1 MTILEIAGIDILV
14 FCVSYKLWLRAE
26 DYEHMGDEL
35 NKCEAM
41 FVALVTTALVTVYMV
56 I

>member
-1 MTILEIAGIDILV
+1 MNAWQIVAIDIIV

-26 DYEHMGDEL
+26 DYEHTGEEL
-35 NKCEAM
+35 SKAEAV
-41 FVALVTTALVTVYMV
+41 FVALVATAYVTAYMV